1 MSARPGPAAGIA
13 PSSLPGAPRSPQL
26 SAGIAS
32 AGANAAGFSRTFLL
46 TSYGLVTVAFFAVAS
61 SGQIGLVA
69 PAAFVVALVASLIV
83 PQSPTPQPERARIWT
98 GALVLTLLALVGWS
112 IQDDNWLL
120 HSLEFALAMTAS
132 RLFQRRY
139 AKDWLQLYALSFLL
153 VLVAAVIHPTM
164 VFALSFIVYAVLAI
178 WALAMLHIV
187 RQIEIATHTTPEEV
201 EPETHGP
208 DRKRWWQR
216 RAKVAPTRTPLPDG
230 PITAETLEWRSR
242 KLVGRGFLLGS
253 SLMAVGAL
261 AASML
266 FFLMFPRIGMG
277 FFFARTRAGQSVTGF
292 SDEVKLGGFG
302 RIKSSAEVV
311 MRVSFP
317 EEPDRLD
324 ESLRIR
330 GLSFDTFDGRNWS
343 RSEEQAWT
351 ARRTG
356 QRFDLRTW
364 ELPDED
370 TRTWQAR
377 IYLEPLQTENSVLF
391 APVGTRSVE
400 WLDSQFD
407 SLRGRRKRVEVTTT
421 GDLRYVASKDLA
433 LSYLVTVS
441 EPRSES
447 VRRRLLASAAGETPK
462 ALRDRYTQLPEDLD
476 PRIARL
482 AAELMVGDTEMERI
496 FALESRLRRDWTYSL
511 EGDQDND
518 APLQDF
524 LFGRKSGHCEYFATS
539 MAVMLRTQG
548 VPARV
553 VNGFLGGERND
564 FGDYRMIKQGDAH
577 SWVEVWVPGVGWQTF
592 DPTPAAGQ
600 LAPLAEGVAAA
611 MRRFADG
618 AAMLWYSWIVEYDL
632 ERQVGLL
639 RDIGRLFKSMSG
651 GLQLPGRSSSGLRQ
665 IEDESEAPPAPTEG
679 QGLPPWWP
687 APAAALA
694 IVAGLLV
701 WRQRQRDG
709 RDQFDVAIA
718 RQVERMQGALAVL
731 ELARTP
737 HETWHRVAERASAA
751 GHAGLGAALAAFA
764 REWDQARWRDP
775 SDTSARA
782 RALGAARQATEVA
795 RDHAKA
801 AQARHRLRPG
811 GGPATLQTTEVADAA
826 SVGRS

>member
-1 MSARPGPAAGIA
+1 MSPIAQPGLPAAHT
-13 PSSLPGAPRSPQL
+13 
-26 SAGIAS
+26 SAGIAGAS
-32 AGANAAGFSRTFLL
+32 ANAAGFSRTFLL

-69 PAAFVVALVASLIV
+69 PAAFAIALVASLLV
-83 PQSPTPQPERARIWT
+83 PQSPTPQPERARLWT
-98 GALVLTLLALVGWS
+98 AALVATLLALIAWS

-164 VFALSFIVYAVLAI
+164 LFAISFVLYGVLAI
-178 WALAMLHIV
+178 WALTMLHIV

-208 DRKRWWQR
+208 DRRRWWQL
-216 RAKVAPTRTPLPDG
+216 RARPVVARTPLPDG
-230 PITAETLEWRSR
+230 PITAETLQWRSR

-253 SLMAVGAL
+253 SLMAIGAL

-292 SDEVKLGGFG
+292 ADEVKLGGFG

-343 RSEEQAWT
+343 RSDEQAWT

-356 QRFDLRTW
+356 QRFDIRTW
-364 ELPDED
+364 ELPDD
-370 TRTWQAR
+370 DARTWQAQ

-391 APVGTRSVE
+391 APVGTHAVE

-407 SLRGRRKRVEVTTT
+407 SLRGRRKRVEVTTS

-433 LSYLVTVS
+433 LSYLVTVR

-447 VRRRLLASAAGETPK
+447 VRRKRLAAAEGPTPP
-462 ALRDRYTQLPEDLD
+462 ALLERYTQLPETLD
-476 PRIARL
+476 PRIAAL
-482 AAELMVGDTEMERI
+482 ARTLMVGDTPLERI
-496 FALESRLRRDWTYSL
+496 LALESRLRRDWTYSL
-511 EGDQDND
+511 AGDQNND
-518 APLQDF
+518 APLEDF
-524 LFGRKSGHCEYFATS
+524 LFGRKSGHCEYFATA
-539 MAVMLRTQG
+539 MTVMLRTQG

-577 SWVEVWVPGVGWQTF
+577 SWVEVWFPEAGWQSF

-600 LAPLAEGVAAA
+600 LAPLAEGIAAA

-618 AAMLWYSWIVEYDL
+618 AAMLWYSWVVEYDL

-639 RDIGRLFKSMSG
+639 RDIGQLFKSMSG

-665 IEDESEAPPAPTEG
+665 IHDESEPDAAQVEG

-687 APAAALA
+687 VPLALVVV
-694 IVAGLLV
+694 IAGLLV
-701 WRQRQRDG
+701 LRQRRLADRDT
-709 RDQFDVAIA
+709 FDVAIA
-718 RQVERMQGALAVL
+718 RQVRRLDAALLLLDLQHTPHDTWHALARM
-731 ELARTP
+731 AGI
-737 HETWHRVAERASAA
+737 A
-751 GHAGLGAALAAFA
+751 GHDGVATALGGFA
-764 REWDQARWRDP
+764 QAWDQARWRDP
-775 SDTSARA
+775 SDDEARA
-782 RALGAARQATEVA
+782 TALRAAVQATEVA

-801 AQARHRLRPG
+801 LQERHRLRPG
-811 GGPATLQTTEVADAA
+811 DGPATLGATGAADAA
-826 SVGRS
+826 APGRS

>member
-1 MSARPGPAAGIA
+1 M
-13 PSSLPGAPRSPQL
+13 
-26 SAGIAS
+26 
-32 AGANAAGFSRTFLL
+32 L
-46 TSYGLVTVAFFAVAS
+46 TSYGLVLVAFFAVAS
-61 SGQIGLVA
+61 SGQIGIVA
-69 PAAFVVALVASLIV
+69 PVAFALALVASLIV
-83 PQSPTPQPERARIWT
+83 PQSPTPQPERAQLWT
-98 GALVLTLLALVGWS
+98 GALVLTLLALIAWS
-112 IQDDNWLL
+112 IQDGNWLL

-164 VFALSFIVYAVLAI
+164 IFAISFLVYGVLAI
-178 WALAMLHIV
+178 WALVMLHIV

-216 RAKVAPTRTPLPDG
+216 RKRGVIARIPLPDG
-230 PITAETLEWRSR
+230 PITAETLQWRSR

-253 SLMAVGAL
+253 SLMALGAL

-317 EEPDRLD
+317 EEPERLD

-343 RSEEQAWT
+343 RSDEPAWT
-351 ARRTG
+351 AKRTC
-356 QRFDLRTW
+356 QRFYIRTW
-364 ELPDED
+364 EIPDEQA
-370 TRTWQAR
+370 RTWQAR

-407 SLRGRRKRVEVTTT
+407 SLRGRRKRIEVTQS

-433 LSYLVTVS
+433 LSYLVTVA

-447 VRRRLLASAAGETPK
+447 IRRALLAGATGETP
-462 ALRDRYTQLPEDLD
+462 AAFLERYTQLPEQLD
-476 PRIARL
+476 PRIAAL
-482 AAELMVGDTEMERI
+482 AKTLMVGATRTDRI
-496 FALESRLRRDWTYSL
+496 LGLESRLRRDWTYSL

-577 SWVEVWVPGVGWQTF
+577 SWVEVWFPGIGWQTF

-618 AAMLWYSWIVEYDL
+618 AAMLWYSWVVEYDL

-639 RDIGRLFKSMSG
+639 RDIGRVLKSMSG
-651 GLQLPGRSSSGLRQ
+651 GLQLPGRTSRGLRR
-665 IEDESEAPPAPTEG
+665 IDDETEAEPAPSEG

-687 APAAALA
+687 WPLAALVL
-694 IVAGLLV
+694 VAAVVV
-701 WRQRQRDG
+701 WWQRRLEARND
-709 RDQFDVAIA
+709 FDAAIA
-718 RQVERMQGALAVL
+718 RQARKLQVALQPL
-731 ELARTP
+731 ELARSP
-737 HETWHRVAERASAA
+737 HETWHQVAKRGALL
-751 GHAGLGAALAAFA
+751 GHDPVATSLAAFA
-764 REWDQARWRDP
+764 QAWDQARWRDP
-775 SDTSARA
+775 SDLAARA
-782 RALGAARQATEVA
+782 RALAAAIRATEAA

-801 AQARHRLRPG
+801 LQAVDRLRRG
-811 GGPATLQTTEVADAA
+811 GGAATLSATEAAAAA
-826 SVGRS
+826 SAGRS